1 MSEDEVELDYE
12 KYDEEII
19 PGRKIKFWA
28 KNLLYDIIAL
38 PEEKNINLEKITFKD
53 YFSCQGRNAF
63 LYEDNLKTYFFTIC
77 QKLKTFYNIDN
88 KNPENMN
95 KKNYKEKY
103 GLCFCSKYIEE
114 FDMKCKP
121 DEMIC
126 EQCMKD
132 NKEIYHLNKHK
143 SILININGRVSTNA
157 FKDQKFHCLGKFKIN
172 KEIKN
177 CIPEEFTCIS
187 CQKLNESKDYYIQ

>member
-1 MSEDEVELDYE
+1 MSEDEIELDYE

-28 KNLLYDIIAL
+28 KNLLYDIIGL

-53 YFSCQGRNAF
+53 YFSCLGRNAF

-177 CIPEEFTCIS
+177 CIPEEFTCIA
-187 CQKLNESKDYYIQ
+187 CQKLNESKDYYE

>member
-19 PGRKIKFWA
+19 PGRKIQFWA

-53 YFSCQGRNAF
+53 YFSCRGRNAF
-63 LYEDNLKTYFFTIC
+63 LYEDNLKTYNFTIC

-114 FDMKCKP
+114 FDLKCKP

-177 CIPEEFTCIS
+177 CIPEEFTCIA
-187 CQKLNESKDYYIQ
+187 CQKLNESKDYYE

>member
-53 YFSCQGRNAF
+53 YFSCLGRNAF

-143 SILININGRVSTNA
+143 NILININGRVSTNA

-177 CIPEEFTCIS
+177 CIPEEFTCIA
-187 CQKLNESKDYYIQ
+187 CQKLNESKDYYE

>member
-53 YFSCQGRNAF
+53 YFSCLGRNAF

-95 KKNYKEKY
+95 KKNYKY

-177 CIPEEFTCIS
+177 CIPEEFTCIA
-187 CQKLNESKDYYIQ
+187 CQKLNESKDYYE